1 MTAGPQYN
9 LPDLAQPPAEPCT
22 GFSVGVD
29 DAKKDIPVPAEF
41 CLGDLIRIPG
51 NI

>member
-9 LPDLAQPPAEPCT
+9 LPDLAAPPAEPCT